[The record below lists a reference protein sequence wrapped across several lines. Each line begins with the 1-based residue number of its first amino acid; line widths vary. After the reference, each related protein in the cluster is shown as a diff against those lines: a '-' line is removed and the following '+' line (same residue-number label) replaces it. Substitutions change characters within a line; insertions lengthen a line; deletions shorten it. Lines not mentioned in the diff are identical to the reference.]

1 MNRQPKELGRDK
13 AYECMLADIMFGELP
28 PGGSVDEKS
37 LALRY
42 GIGLASVRE
51 ALYRLSL
58 EGLIERISRRGTRI
72 AALELSGLYA
82 VFEARVILE
91 ERCAALAAE
100 RADGSDIR
108 AMRDAFLGYEA
119 VIRNREFR
127 TLVAMDR
134 RFHGALA
141 AAAKNPSMVKMQAW
155 LHKDAMRYW
164 YFGLPRLDPNEVRSD
179 IASHLA
185 IVTAIERRNPA
196 AAAAA
201 MREVLGHFP
210 DMVRTFMS
218 GAMLYQREESNNG
231 RGKIERNKAERNK
244 TERGKAHWRLRKRSE
259 KAPAIA

>member
-1 MNRQPKELGRDK
+1 MTKRPKELGRDK
-13 AYECMLADIMFGELP
+13 AYEQILADIIFGGLP
-28 PGGSVDEKS
+28 AGASVDEKS

-51 ALYRLSL
+51 ALQRLSL

-72 AALELSGLYA
+72 AALELGRLHA
-82 VFEARVILE
+82 VFEARVIVE

-100 RADGSDIR
+100 RAGPADIR
-108 AMRDAFLGYEA
+108 AMKEAFAGYET

-127 TLVAMDR
+127 TLVLMDR
-134 RFHGALA
+134 KFHTALGTA
-141 AAAKNPSMVKMQAW
+141 SKNPPLAKMQEL
-155 LHKDAMRYW
+155 LHKDAMRFW
-164 YFGLPRLDPNEVRSD
+164 YFGLLRLDPAEIRAD

-185 IVTAIERRNPA
+185 IVAAVERRDPS

-218 GAMLYQREESNNG
+218 GAMLYQH
-231 RGKIERNKAERNK
+231 ERPADERHKNERRKA
-244 TERGKAHWRLRKRSE
+244 AWRLRKRPE
-259 KAPAIA
+259 KAPAPA

>member
-1 MNRQPKELGRDK
+1 MNRPRKELGRDR

-28 PGGSVDEKS
+28 PGSSVDEKS
-37 LALRY
+37 LAQRY

-51 ALYRLSL
+51 ALYRLAL

-72 AALELSGLYA
+72 AALELSGLHA

-100 RADGSDIR
+100 RADLSDIR
-108 AMRDAFLGYEA
+108 ALKDAFAGYEA
-119 VIRNREFR
+119 VIRNRDFR

-141 AAAKNPSMVKMQAW
+141 AACKNPSMVKMLAW

-164 YFGLPRLDPNEVRSD
+164 YFGLPRLDPNAIRAD
-179 IASHLA
+179 IASHLS
-185 IVTAIERRNPA
+185 IVTAIERRNPSA
-196 AAAAA
+196 ASAA

-218 GAMLYQREESNNG
+218 GAMLNSWEGSKHE
-231 RGKIERNKAERNK
+231 RGKLERNKIERGK
-244 TERGKAHWRLRKRSE
+244 TERGKAHWRLRKRPE